1 MSTAVICSHGEQR
14 NRDLFY
20 GGTRFA
26 VRDVCSLHEIPAVLS
41 RELDVHLWAPAYGGI
56 KCRRPRCTLTTPS
69 INVNS
74 LLHKDRQSLNIVYST
89 PGFETWYHWYE
100 FGITAQPCTCIPIAI
115 PSSRVYVH
123 AHLNLFLVLG
133 NPCV

>member
-26 VRDVCSLHEIPAVLS
+26 VRDMCSPHEIPAVLS

-56 KCRRPRCTLTTPS
+56 KCHLPRCTLTTP
-69 INVNS
+69 
-74 LLHKDRQSLNIVYST
+74 LLHKDRKSLNIVYST

-100 FGITAQPCTCIPIAI
+100 FGITAQPCTSIPIAI